1 MLFQAAGPV
10 FESLD
15 ALFIGRRK
23 NAGQSAGSPLF
34 GEIMFYNQQSV
45 DQFVTQYNS
54 PAVNTEVWF
63 IISNIY
69 FYCSLG
75 IFCSARKDGAFPHK

>member
-1 MLFQAAGPV
+1 MYITPSNLLTIRYVLLLFFQAAGPV

-15 ALFIGRRK
+15 ALFTGRRE

-45 DQFVTQYNS
+45 DQFVAQYNS
-54 PAVNTEVWF
+54 PAVNTEV
-63 IISNIY
+63 
-69 FYCSLG
+69 
-75 IFCSARKDGAFPHK
+75 